1 MIERMAVAFHRVYKG
16 RTARGAWILKAYQP
30 EFNKENPLLKIDN
43 RNAGIILLLH
53 SVAFLKNIRRFEMRF
68 MNEVSN
74 VCIYLYYQVGIRKEN
89 QNLSRSERVNQ
100 INKWKLSLEHFDREK
115 LILWAFESLNQS
127 WTNFPTLFCF
137 KKKCSIETNIF
148 CH

>member
-16 RTARGAWILKAYQP
+16 WTAPRGWILKAYQP

-68 MNEVSN
+68 VKEVSDI
-74 VCIYLYYQVGIRKEN
+74 CIVYTTK
-89 QNLSRSERVNQ
+89 
-100 INKWKLSLEHFDREK
+100 
-115 LILWAFESLNQS
+115 
-127 WTNFPTLFCF
+127 
-137 KKKCSIETNIF
+137 
-148 CH
+148 

>member
-74 VCIYLYYQVGIRKEN
+74 VCIYLYYQVGIRKP
-89 QNLSRSERVNQ
+89 
-100 INKWKLSLEHFDREK
+100 KSLKVRK
-115 LILWAFESLNQS
+115 GKLNQ
-127 WTNFPTLFCF
+127 
-137 KKKCSIETNIF
+137 
-148 CH
+148 